1 MTSSGSGPRSSEVN
15 ASPRPRVQVCCD
27 ACYRMSPLRDGPLD
41 EAQGHFRTLGWMWCQ
56 DGRLL
61 CPISQSREAT
71 MPPPLGF
78 ASSESD
84 AEE

>member
-1 MTSSGSGPRSSEVN
+1 
-15 ASPRPRVQVCCD
+15 
-27 ACYRMSPLRDGPLD
+27 MSPLRDGPLD

-61 CPISQSREAT
+61 CPICQSREAT